1 MYLSQPSFRFAM
13 PAASDREVMKRLR
26 AAAAFLP
33 FLCFTQLMMRPR
45 FVLDVAVAA
54 AAAVAAC
61 FPPGVLLVFWGNN
74 LNFVRLG
81 ARPRRRS
88 RWPRSSRS
96 VRPSAGRS
104 ERSEGWASR
113 EE

>member
-1 MYLSQPSFRFAM
+1 M

-33 FLCFTQLMMRPR
+33 FLCFTQLMMRLR
-45 FVLDVAVAA
+45 FVLDV
-54 AAAVAAC
+54 AVAAC